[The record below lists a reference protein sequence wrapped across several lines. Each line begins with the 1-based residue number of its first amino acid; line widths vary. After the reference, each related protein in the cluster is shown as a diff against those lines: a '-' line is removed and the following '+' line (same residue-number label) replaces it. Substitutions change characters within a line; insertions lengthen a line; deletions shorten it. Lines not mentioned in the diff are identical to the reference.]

1 MRYAS
6 GEEYDGFW
14 ANGRQATEEEAAAA
28 EDAQDG
34 LSGTSTN

>member
-14 ANGRQATEEEAAAA
+14 ANGQRASEAEAAAA
-28 EDAQDG
+28 
-34 LSGTSTN
+34 NN